1 MSEGKR
7 RILCAESNKDV
18 GDLIALMLTRKGY
31 EVETVQTAADCLKVA
46 STDRFD
52 LYILNDTYIDADSL
66 ELCRQLHE
74 PAEVVFGVV
83 GAGGGLGVVLDG
95 DDGEALV
102 AQALDAVVIEVEVR
116 DLDLGGQAVGADG
129 EAVVVRGDLDL
140 ASREVFHR

>member
-31 EVETVQTAADCLKVA
+31 EVESVQTAADCLKVA

-66 ELCRQLHE
+66 ELCRQLRE
-74 PAEVVFGVV
+74 IDPVTPVLLFSLESSGPARARQTTQTGVRV
-83 GAGGGLGVVLDG
+83 YRSKTSDFVS
-95 DDGEALV
+95 LV
-102 AQALDAVVIEVEVR
+102 QTIDRL
-116 DLDLGGQAVGADG
+116 LQ
-129 EAVVVRGDLDL
+129 
-140 ASREVFHR
+140 S

>member
-46 STDRFD
+46 ATDRFD

-66 ELCRQLHE
+66 ELCRQLRE
-74 PAEVVFGVV
+74 LDPVTP
-83 GAGGGLGVVLDG
+83 VLLFSLESSGPPRAQQATQTGIKIYKSKTSDFVS
-95 DDGEALV
+95 LV
-102 AQALDAVVIEVEVR
+102 QTIDRL
-116 DLDLGGQAVGADG
+116 LQ
-129 EAVVVRGDLDL
+129 
-140 ASREVFHR
+140 S